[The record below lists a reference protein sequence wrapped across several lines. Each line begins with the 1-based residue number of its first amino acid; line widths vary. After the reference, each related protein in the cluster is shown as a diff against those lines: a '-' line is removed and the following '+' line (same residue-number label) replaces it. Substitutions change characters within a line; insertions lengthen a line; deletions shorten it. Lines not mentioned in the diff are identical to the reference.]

1 MLLIKLLNLIRMIFF
16 KKYKFFLSNLA
27 NLFLIIVGI
36 IWIDFKG
43 PDTFCFLIATLI
55 NFLVSIAPD
64 VNILLYN
71 YTIIVGLK
79 LVFFFIFCNVSNQF
93 LILYYNLINFFF
105 KTIIYLILNLFFNL
119 LDNLHW
125 PLNFKDFILF
135 QPNLLEIL

>member
-1 MLLIKLLNLIRMIFF
+1 MLLIKLLNLIRMVFF
-16 KKYKFFLSNLA
+16 KKYKFFLGNFA
-27 NLFLIIVGI
+27 NLFLIIVRI
-36 IWIDFKG
+36 IWSDFKS

-64 VNILLYN
+64 VNIFLYN

-125 PLNFKDFILF
+125 PLNFKYFILF
-135 QPNLLEIL
+135 QLI

>member
-36 IWIDFKG
+36 IWSDFKG

-135 QPNLLEIL
+135 QPD